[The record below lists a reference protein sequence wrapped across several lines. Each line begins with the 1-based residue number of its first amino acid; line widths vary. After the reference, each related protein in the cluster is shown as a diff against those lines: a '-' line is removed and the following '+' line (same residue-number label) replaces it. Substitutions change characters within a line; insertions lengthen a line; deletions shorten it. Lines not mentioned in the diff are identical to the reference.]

1 MPLIPKFA
9 FKVSK
14 DGKSLR
20 VKDVTGP
27 FSVSSP
33 GGYGTPN
40 EAISAIASS
49 SVTIKDPEGNAYTIT
64 GIASDVYAETTIPQT
79 SIGVPPGESI
89 PDGVYD
95 ATFSIVGALATYT
108 YTTKF
113 FVTWNVECCFEKA
126 QAAESAI
133 PAEGCGCSCKGGS
146 NVADYFYMIWS
157 ANKAFYC
164 GKIESA
170 KAILEYLK
178 QACKTLSCS
187 NC

>member
-1 MPLIPKFA
+1 MALIPKFA

-14 DGKSLR
+14 DGKSIR
-20 VKDVTGP
+20 IKDVTGP
-27 FSVSSP
+27 YSVSNV

-40 EAISAIASS
+40 DDFSDVTASS
-49 SVTIKDPEGNAYTIT
+49 VVITNTQGDSFTINNV
-64 GIASDVYAETTIPQT
+64 ASDVYAEVTVQNTA
-79 SIGVPPGESI
+79 IGVASSESI

-95 ATFSIVGALATYT
+95 AEFLVVTTGGQYS

-133 PAEGCGCSCKGGS
+133 PSAGCGCSCQGASK
-146 NVADYFYMIWS
+146 VPDYFYMIWS

-164 GKIESA
+164 GKIETA
-170 KAILEYLK
+170 KAILEYLR